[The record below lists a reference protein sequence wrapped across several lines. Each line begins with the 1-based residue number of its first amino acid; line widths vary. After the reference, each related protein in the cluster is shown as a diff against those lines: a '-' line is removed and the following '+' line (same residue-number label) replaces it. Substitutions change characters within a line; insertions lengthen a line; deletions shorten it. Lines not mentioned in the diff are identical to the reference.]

1 MNGRHVPLLALLG
14 LSLACGA
21 RNNSSWS
28 TAVAP
33 SGTEPPVIVGGM
45 PMTTVPGGEAL
56 PSVDAVSHSKGVGPV
71 KQVDMASLDASRAP
85 AGEELFKV
93 KCSACHK
100 LAERYIGPALA
111 GVTQRRE
118 PEWILNQILNPE
130 VMIVQDPVSK
140 ALLAEYIAPMANQH
154 LTRDQAESILVYF
167 REYDAAPPA
176 AAETPAADA
185 GAAATTTIVK

>member
-1 MNGRHVPLLALLG
+1 MNGRHVPFLALLT
-14 LSLACGA
+14 LSLAACGT

-33 SGTEPPVIVGGM
+33 SGTETPVIVGGM
-45 PMTTVPGGEAL
+45 PMTTVPGGEGPAKAE
-56 PSVDAVSHSKGVGPV
+56 AVSHSKGVGPV
-71 KQVDMASLDASRAP
+71 KSVDMASLDASRAP
-85 AGEELFKV
+85 VGEALFKV

-130 VMIVQDPVSK
+130 VMIVEDPVAK

-154 LTRDQAESILVYF
+154 LTRDEAESILVYF
-167 REYDAAPPA
+167 REYDAAPAP
-176 AAETPAADA
+176 AETPAA
-185 GAAATTTIVK
+185 GVSTTTSTIGN